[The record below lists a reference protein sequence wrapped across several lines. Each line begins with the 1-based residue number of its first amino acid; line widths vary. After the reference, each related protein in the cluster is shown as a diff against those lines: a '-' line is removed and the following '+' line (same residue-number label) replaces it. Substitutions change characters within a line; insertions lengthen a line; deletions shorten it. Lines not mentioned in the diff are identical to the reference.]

1 MLKKF
6 MERRA
11 VARAGRALSSYY
23 GWVPG
28 PRV

>member
-11 VARAGRALSSYY
+11 VARAGRAINSLYT
-23 GWVPG
+23 WVPG